1 MLATPEYYKH
11 VFSTKA
17 FDGILRGEKPVIYG
31 KNLNVTSYTQ
41 PQAKQAGNRKN
52 AGNEEEDEGD
62 AGRKNHD
69 PVGRAH
75 APGLATHAII
85 FVASCKQISKSA
97 KLVKTP
103 ISVVPLALCPT
114 VQFSNL
120 ADFCVY
126 ITLKSLSKI
135 NLYHR
140 MKLLSRSARFS
151 DNWQI

>member
-1 MLATPEYYKH
+1 MNLIVKSRIEQEWVNIYLLATPEYYKH

-52 AGNEEEDEGD
+52 GGGDGEEDEGD

-75 APGLATHAII
+75 APGLAANAII
-85 FVASCKQISKSA
+85 
-97 KLVKTP
+97 
-103 ISVVPLALCPT
+103 
-114 VQFSNL
+114 
-120 ADFCVY
+120 
-126 ITLKSLSKI
+126 SLS
-135 NLYHR
+135 
-140 MKLLSRSARFS
+140 LLHLTK
-151 DNWQI
+151 

>member
-1 MLATPEYYKH
+1 MCVCRKCTCFHFSKYWEAQAPLNDPLVGMRHTFFTVNLIIKSRIEYKWVNVYLLATPEYYKH

-52 AGNEEEDEGD
+52 GGNEEEDEGD

-75 APGLATHAII
+75 APGLASHTII
-85 FVASCKQISKSA
+85 
-97 KLVKTP
+97 
-103 ISVVPLALCPT
+103 
-114 VQFSNL
+114 
-120 ADFCVY
+120 
-126 ITLKSLSKI
+126 
-135 NLYHR
+135 
-140 MKLLSRSARFS
+140 SRSLLHLTK
-151 DNWQI
+151 

>member
-52 AGNEEEDEGD
+52 GGGEGEEDEGD

-75 APGLATHAII
+75 APGLAANAII
-85 FVASCKQISKSA
+85 
-97 KLVKTP
+97 
-103 ISVVPLALCPT
+103 
-114 VQFSNL
+114 
-120 ADFCVY
+120 
-126 ITLKSLSKI
+126 SLS
-135 NLYHR
+135 
-140 MKLLSRSARFS
+140 LLHLTK
-151 DNWQI
+151 